1 MGLFSCFG
9 PYRGKLSRTR
19 DFNLFNISQ
28 MSPIDADYKERIEI
42 GNCANIAG
50 HGGQNPMK

>member
-1 MGLFSCFG
+1 MKYSCSG
-9 PYRGKLSRTR
+9 QYGGKLSRTR
-19 DFNLFNISQ
+19 DFNIFNISQ
-28 MSPIDADYKERIEI
+28 MSPIVADSKERIEI